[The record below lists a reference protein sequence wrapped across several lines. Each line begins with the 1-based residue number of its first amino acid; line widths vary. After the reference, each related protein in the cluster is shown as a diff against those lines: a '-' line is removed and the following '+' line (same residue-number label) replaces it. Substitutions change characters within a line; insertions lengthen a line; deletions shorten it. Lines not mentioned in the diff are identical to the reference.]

1 MLRLLSRAGASG
13 VIWPSVRRRPGKQL
27 PSSLRVA
34 TSSTDPGDRA
44 RCIEAARHC
53 SLKAEAKCPH
63 RAVSAQ
69 DAEPE
74 SVKAGCA
81 FRGKRSAK

>member
-1 MLRLLSRAGASG
+1 MQVHRVSYGLLCGED
-13 VIWPSVRRRPGKQL
+13 L
-27 PSSLRVA
+27 ESSCLHRLRVA